1 MGEKAIAFT
10 TCEIYRVKKLHQYIL
25 MPMIQDI
32 QTKIASEQF
41 ELSKHAVD
49 QSIIRQIRLYEIVE
63 AIANGQIIED
73 YPNDKYAP
81 SCLICGITQ
90 TGRTIH
96 IQSSYPSRP
105 LVKIITVYEPDPNK
119 WNNNFTVRRTNN
131 E

>member
-1 MGEKAIAFT
+1 MPNIE
-10 TCEIYRVKKLHQYIL
+10 EIQY
-25 MPMIQDI
+25 
-32 QTKIASEQF
+32 KIANNQF

-49 QSIIRQIRLYEIVE
+49 QSISRQIRLQEIRE

-81 SCLICGITQ
+81 SCLICGLTK
-90 TGRTIH
+90 TGKTIH

-105 LVKIITVYEPDPNK
+105 LVKIITVYEPDPQK
-119 WNNNFTVRRTNN
+119 WNNDFTIRRNNN

>member
-1 MGEKAIAFT
+1 
-10 TCEIYRVKKLHQYIL
+10 
-25 MPMIQDI
+25 MIEDI
-32 QTKIASEQF
+32 QTKIANEQYEF
-41 ELSKHAVD
+41 SKHAVD
-49 QSIIRQIRLYEIVE
+49 QSIIRQIRLHEIGE

-81 SCLICGITQ
+81 SCLICGVTQ
-90 TGRTIH
+90 AGRTIH

-119 WNNNFTVRRTNN
+119 WNDNFTVRRTNN

>member
-1 MGEKAIAFT
+1 
-10 TCEIYRVKKLHQYIL
+10 
-25 MPMIQDI
+25 MIQDI
-32 QTKIASEQF
+32 QTKIVSEKF

-81 SCLICGITQ
+81 SCLICGITE

-119 WNNNFTVRRTNN
+119 WTNNFTIRRTNN

>member
-1 MGEKAIAFT
+1 
-10 TCEIYRVKKLHQYIL
+10 
-25 MPMIQDI
+25 MPMIEDI

-41 ELSKHAVD
+41 ELFKHAVD
-49 QSIIRQIRLYEIVE
+49 QSIIRQIRLHEIVE

-81 SCLICGITQ
+81 SFLICGVTP
-90 TGRTIH
+90 TGKTIH

-119 WNNNFTVRRTNN
+119 WNNNFTVRRKNN